1 MKTFNKRTKD
11 EVLTALM
18 HLKEQKKAF
27 EKRVSNKMEL
37 MAQDKEIELTL

>member
-18 HLKEQKKAF
+18 HLKEKKKLS
-27 EKRVSNKMEL
+27 KRE
-37 MAQDKEIELTL
+37 